1 MTKIGAITKKI
12 NDNLGLM
19 MTDMTTL
26 WTSLQEAI
34 VKIQA
39 INLQNKLKLG
49 GYTLWVDASGK
60 LRIFEGTPTSD
71 TAGVV
76 VGTQTA

>member
-1 MTKIGAITKKI
+1 M
-12 NDNLGLM
+12 LS
-19 MTDMTTL
+19 DMSTL

-49 GYTLWVDASGK
+49 GYTLWVDANGK
-60 LRIFEGTPTSD
+60 LRIFEGNPTSD